1 MMEIRHLLKKQAE
14 EHQKTNKDAKLNQL
28 KLQQNTYWFPRDNN
42 LLSAM
47 PVGIEPDPTWE
58 SQDITENMN
67 RYKAMFNEVAQDR
80 TGWPEVTYDINSH
93 GFRCPPFQTIDYTKQ
108 QILVVGCSFS
118 FGMGL
123 NQNHLWHDY
132 LNDGFPEAQI
142 WNLGVPGCSNDTIT
156 RLVYRAA
163 PVIRPSII
171 IIQWS
176 HFNRR
181 EYITD
186 TNRIKRILPNHP
198 RFHTDA
204 TEAYKGFFDMHNKF
218 NDQYCFDKNLAF
230 MSMIAKGHN
239 IIFLWDIIDNFPL
252 IDYARDDEHPGIESS
267 KLFAVQIY
275 KQYLDTVV
283 YKDERSKFLEEFLN
297 KIDAR

>member
-1 MMEIRHLLKKQAE
+1 MEIRHLLKKQVE
-14 EHQKTNKDAKLNQL
+14 EHQKTDKEAKQNQL
-28 KLQQNTYWFPRDNN
+28 EVLQNTHWFSQDSH

-47 PVGIEPDPTWE
+47 PYGIGSNPAWE
-58 SQDITENMN
+58 SQDSTEGMT
-67 RYKAMFNEVAQDR
+67 RYKAMFSEVVQDK

-93 GFRCPPFQTIDYTKQ
+93 GFRCPQFQTIDYTKQ

-118 FGMGL
+118 FGIGL

-132 LNDGFPEAQI
+132 LNNGFPDAQI
-142 WNLGVPGCSNDTIT
+142 WNLGTPGYSNDSIT

-176 HFNRR
+176 HLNRR
-181 EYITD
+181 EYITK
-186 TNRIKRILPNHP
+186 TNKIQHILPIHP

-204 TEAYKGFFDMHNKF
+204 SEAYKGFFGMHNKF

-230 MSMIAKGHN
+230 MSMMAKAHN
-239 IIFLWDIIDNFPL
+239 IIFLWDTINNFPM

-275 KQYLDTVV
+275 KQYLNSVIYED
-283 YKDERSKFLEEFLN
+283 DRSKFLEEFLN

>member
-14 EHQKTNKDAKLNQL
+14 EHQKTDKDAKQKLL
-28 KLQQNTYWFPRDNN
+28 KLQQDTHWFSQDNH

-47 PVGIEPDPTWE
+47 PFGIEPNPAWE
-58 SQDITENMN
+58 SQDSTEGMI
-67 RYKAMFNEVAQDR
+67 RYKAMFSEVVQDK
-80 TGWPEVTYDINSH
+80 TGWPEVTYDLNSH
-93 GFRCPPFQTIDYTKQ
+93 GFRNPPFQTIDYSKQ

-171 IIQWS
+171 IIQWT

-181 EYITD
+181 EYITE
-186 TNRIKRILPNHP
+186 TNGLQRILPNHP
-198 RFHTDA
+198 RFWNDGS
-204 TEAYKGFFDMHNKF
+204 EAYKGFFGMHNKF
-218 NDQYCFDKNLAF
+218 YDQYWFDKNLAF
-230 MSMIAKGHN
+230 MSMMAKAHN
-239 IIFLWDIIDNFPL
+239 IIFLWDTINNFPM

-275 KQYLDTVV
+275 KQYLNSVIYED
-283 YKDERSKFLEEFLN
+283 DRSKFLEEFLN